1 MRALQTQSLA
11 FRLGL
16 IAAGG
21 SLLALV
27 LAGAVM
33 ATLQRAGAERSFDQ
47 RLAFFVSQLFADF
60 ANDRVKDDTPHF
72 ANPAFGLPGSGWYW
86 AVADVETGEPLLGSQ
101 SLFDPLPPPNPVTQ
115 DDGSPSTQPA
125 IVGEQAIRLAER
137 RYELDDQQVLIRVS
151 APTNKLEL
159 EIRGFQLALL
169 LTLGLMWLVLL
180 ALAYFQVRIGLLP
193 LKSLQKAIADVRA
206 ARSDQ
211 VEGQFPTE
219 VSPLVEELN
228 GMIKANAA
236 IIERARHHV
245 GNLAHALK
253 TPLAVIL
260 NTARTPDD
268 PNDTAEAMDRIADEA
283 RSIEGR
289 VRVYLDRAQRA
300 ALQGAPRQATALKDV
315 LDPLV
320 RTMAKLSQDQ
330 DLHFEVDIDE
340 ALRVRADRQDVEE
353 MLGNLL
359 ENACR
364 YASASVKIS
373 AAMSNQTQIDIHI
386 DDDGQGIEEKA
397 RQTVLKRGQRLDE
410 ARPGSGLGLSIVQ
423 EMVELYGGSFVLTDS
438 PLGGARAT
446 LSLPKAAPVPTD
458 SARLTPH

>member
-115 DDGSPSTQPA
+115 DDGSPSTRPA

-300 ALQGAPRQATALKDV
+300 ALQGAPGQATALKDV

-364 YASASVKIS
+364 YASTSVKIS

>member
-300 ALQGAPRQATALKDV
+300 ALQGAPGQATALKDV

-458 SARLTPH
+458 SARLSPH

>member
-60 ANDRVKDDTPHF
+60 ANDRVKDATAHF

-86 AVADVETGEPLLGSQ
+86 AIADVETGEPLLASE
-101 SLFDPLPPPNPVTQ
+101 SLFDPLPLPTQ
-115 DDGSPSTQPA
+115 ITQEDGTPTTQAA
-125 IVGEQAIRLAER
+125 IVSDQVIRLAER
-137 RYELDDQQVLIRVS
+137 RFELGDDLVLIRVS
-151 APTNKLEL
+151 APTDKLEH

-169 LTLGLMWLVLL
+169 MTLGLMWLVLL
-180 ALAYFQVRIGLLP
+180 VLAYIQVRVGLLP
-193 LKSLQKAIADVRA
+193 LKSLQIAIADVRA
-206 ARSDQ
+206 ARSEQ

-219 VSPLVEELN
+219 VSPLVDELN
-228 GMIKANAA
+228 GMITTNAA

-260 NTARTPDD
+260 NTASTSDD
-268 PNDTAEAMDRIADEA
+268 PQNTPEAMRRITEEA
-283 RSIEGR
+283 RAIEGR

-300 ALQGAPRQATALKDV
+300 ALQSAPGQATPLKDV
-315 LDPLV
+315 LDPLI
-320 RTMAKLSQDQ
+320 RTMAKLSLDQ
-330 DLHFEVDIDE
+330 GLSFDVDVEDS
-340 ALRVRADRQDVEE
+340 LRVRADRQDVEE

-364 YASASVKIS
+364 YASTAIKVS
-373 AAMSNQTQIDIHI
+373 AMPTGETHIDIHI
-386 DDDGQGIEEKA
+386 DDDGQGIEEEA
-397 RQTVLKRGQRLDE
+397 RKTVLKRGQRLDE

-423 EMVELYGGSFVLTDS
+423 EMVELYGGSFVLTES